1 MERIGLPVRQ
11 GDVLFKMAK
20 VERLYVELEISELDI
35 HELHSALEGE
45 LAMASRPQEIYIIKV
60 FRVEPVATPKEGGNV
75 FIVHCRFSDGP
86 LDWWRPGMTGVAKL
100 NIGQRNLF
108 WILTHRTVEFLRL
121 RLWW

>member
-45 LAMASRPQEIYIIKV
+45 LAMASRPQ
-60 FRVEPVATPKEGGNV
+60 
-75 FIVHCRFSDGP
+75 
-86 LDWWRPGMTGVAKL
+86 
-100 NIGQRNLF
+100 
-108 WILTHRTVEFLRL
+108 
-121 RLWW
+121 